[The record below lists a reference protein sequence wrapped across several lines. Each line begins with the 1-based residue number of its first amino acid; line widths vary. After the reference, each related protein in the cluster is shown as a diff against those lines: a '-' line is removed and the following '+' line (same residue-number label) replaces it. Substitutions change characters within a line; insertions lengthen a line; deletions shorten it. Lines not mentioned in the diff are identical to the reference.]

1 MIMNANVD
9 FYRKTNLLALV
20 PALAV
25 TVMFILPYGAALAG
39 GFSTFSS
46 PFPNGESHAAPVA
59 LRDLP
64 LLPIALFTIKQA
76 FFSAI
81 AALLLGLPGAWFVG
95 TRDSR
100 LARVLRSLTAV
111 PFAMPSILVA
121 LGFVLFFG
129 NAGWFNRFLA
139 ALMGSGKDGAS
150 GALILYQ
157 TSAIVLAHAF
167 YNFPIVIRLVGDG
180 LAHVRQ
186 AYAPAAATL
195 GASPWTT
202 ARTLF
207 LPAITPAIMR
217 SALLAFLYS
226 FTSFSIVLA
235 LGGGPRATTLGVEI
249 YRYSRILLSFREASA
264 FAITE
269 TLIAGLA
276 FALIVF
282 FERKTQTIF
291 PDNIRRAMEKKP
303 MPLRTSWLLMI
314 YLLIIA
320 CVALGPLLSIV
331 AESFLSRVSRSG
343 AAAPSLKWW
352 LAIGERC
359 VPALLRSLALAFCS
373 ASAACVLAII
383 ACWSMKNSERTAAK
397 GGGAAPLLARAI
409 RLFVSAPLASSGI
422 VLGLGFL
429 TLYGRKHGASVAAVV
444 MVHAV
449 TALPFAGNAIMEGFH
464 AINSGVINA
473 AESLGASPLK
483 RLFTVDI
490 PLCGRHIRSAFGFA
504 AAISLG
510 ELNAVMMLGLEDFE
524 TLPLLIYRAAGA
536 YRYGSACAAG
546 VMLMLCCALAFALP
560 DAGMKRD

>member
-1 MIMNANVD
+1 MKKAKPPAIN
-9 FYRKTNLLALV
+9 FYRKTTLLALV
-20 PALAV
+20 PMLVVTAV
-25 TVMFILPYGAALAG
+25 FILPYGAALAG
-39 GFSTFSS
+39 GFSA
-46 PFPNGESHAAPVA
+46 FPNSAAPTA
-59 LRDLP
+59 TRDLP

-76 FFSAI
+76 FFSAL
-81 AALLLGLPGAWFVG
+81 AALLLGMPGAWFVG
-95 TRDSR
+95 ASDSR
-100 LARVLRSLTAV
+100 LARVLRQLTAI

-121 LGFVLFFG
+121 LGFTLFFG
-129 NAGWFNRFLA
+129 NAGWFNRFIA
-139 ALMGSGKDGAS
+139 TLMGNGRERAP
-150 GALILYQ
+150 ILYQ
-157 TSAIVLAHAF
+157 TSTIVLAHAF
-167 YNFPIVIRLVGDG
+167 YNFPLVIRLVGDS
-180 LAHVRQ
+180 LVHIRH
-186 AYAPAAATL
+186 AYAPAATTL

-207 LPAITPAIMR
+207 LPAAAPAIMR

-249 YRYSRILLSFREASA
+249 YRYSRILLSFREASV

-269 TLIAGLA
+269 TVIAALV
-276 FALIVF
+276 FALIIF

-291 PDNIRRAMEKKP
+291 PDNVRRVMEKKP
-303 MPLRTSWLLMI
+303 MPLRAALPLII
-314 YLLIIA
+314 YLLVIA
-320 CVALGPLLSIV
+320 CIVVGPLLSIV
-331 AESFLSRVSRSG
+331 AESFLSRASRSG
-343 AAAPSLKWW
+343 AAAPSLTWW

-359 VPALLRSLALAFCS
+359 APALFRSLALAFCS
-373 ASAACVLAII
+373 ASAACALAII
-383 ACWSMKNSERTAAK
+383 AGWIVKNSEKNVTK
-397 GGGAAPLLARAI
+397 GGGASAVPLAARAL
-409 RLFVSAPLASSGI
+409 RFFVSAPLASSGI

-429 TLYGRKHGASVAAVV
+429 MLYGREHSANLAAVV
-444 MVHAV
+444 AVHAV

-464 AINSGVINA
+464 TINTGIINA

-510 ELNAVMMLGLEDFE
+510 ELNAVMMLGIEDFE

-546 VMLMLCCALAFALP
+546 VILMLCCAVTFAAP
-560 DAGMKRD
+560 DMGVKRD

>member
-1 MIMNANVD
+1 MNDTVD
-9 FYRKTNLLALV
+9 FYKKTNLLALV
-20 PALAV
+20 PILAV
-25 TVMFILPYGAALAG
+25 TGAFILPYGAALAG
-39 GFSTFSS
+39 GFSVFSS
-46 PFPNGESHAAPVA
+46 AFSNDESHTAPAVA
-59 LRDLP
+59 LRSLP
-64 LLPIALFTIKQA
+64 VLPIALFTIKQA

-95 TRDSR
+95 ASDSK
-100 LARVLRSLTAV
+100 LARALRPLTAV

-129 NAGWFNRFLA
+129 NAGWFNRFIA
-139 ALMGSGKDGAS
+139 ALMGGGKDGAPR
-150 GALILYQ
+150 APILYQ

-167 YNFPIVIRLVGDG
+167 YNFPLVIRLVGDS
-180 LAHVRQ
+180 LVHVRQ

-195 GASPWTT
+195 GASPLTT

-217 SALLAFLYS
+217 SASLAFLYS
-226 FTSFSIVLA
+226 FMSFSIVLA

-249 YRYSRILLSFREASA
+249 YRYSRILLSFREASV

-269 TLIAGLA
+269 TVIAVIV
-276 FALIVF
+276 FALTVF
-282 FERKTQTIF
+282 FERKTQTFF
-291 PDNIRRAMEKKP
+291 PDNVRRTMEKKP
-303 MPLRTSWLLMI
+303 MPLRTSWPFLF
-314 YLLIIA
+314 YLLIA
-320 CVALGPLLSIV
+320 GCVVLGPLLSIV
-331 AESFLSRVSRSG
+331 VESFLSRVSRSG
-343 AAAPSLKWW
+343 AAAASLKWW
-352 LAIGERC
+352 LSIGERC
-359 VPALLRSLALAFCS
+359 APALARSLALAFCS
-373 ASAACVLAII
+373 ALAACVLAII
-383 ACWSMKNSERTAAK
+383 AAWTVQNSERNAAK

-422 VLGLGFL
+422 VMGLGFL
-429 TLYGRKHGASVAAVV
+429 MLYGRNRGANVAAVV
-444 MVHAV
+444 AVHAV
-449 TALPFAGNAIMEGFH
+449 TALPFAANAIMEGIH
-464 AINSGVINA
+464 AVNTGIINA

-510 ELNAVMMLGLEDFE
+510 ELNAVMMLGIENFE

-546 VMLMLCCALAFALP
+546 VILMLCCGLAFTLP
-560 DAGMKRD
+560 DAGMKRDL

>member
-1 MIMNANVD
+1 MKKAKLPALD
-9 FYRKTNLLALV
+9 FYRKSNLLALV
-20 PALAV
+20 PLLAV
-25 TVMFILPYGAALAG
+25 TAVFILPYGAALAG
-39 GFSTFSS
+39 GFSIFSS
-46 PFPNGESHAAPVA
+46 GESQAAQAAAPA
-59 LRDLP
+59 ATRELP
-64 LLPIALFTIKQA
+64 LLPIALFTVEQA

-95 TRDSR
+95 TSDSR
-100 LARVLRSLTAV
+100 LARVLRPLTAV

-129 NAGWFNRFLA
+129 NAGWFNRFIA
-139 ALMGSGKDGAS
+139 ALMGNGTERTP
-150 GALILYQ
+150 ILYQ
-157 TSAIVLAHAF
+157 TPALVLAHAF
-167 YNFPIVIRLVGDG
+167 YNFPLVIRLVGDS
-180 LAHVRQ
+180 LVHVRH

-207 LPAITPAIMR
+207 LPAAAPAIMR

-249 YRYSRILLSFREASA
+249 YRYSRILLSFREAGV

-269 TLIAGLA
+269 TLIAALV
-276 FALIVF
+276 FVLIVH

-291 PDNIRRAMEKKP
+291 PDNVRRTMEKKP
-303 MPLRTSWLLMI
+303 MSLRTSWLLII
-314 YLLIIA
+314 YLLTIA
-320 CVALGPLLSIV
+320 CIVVGPLLSIV
-331 AESFLSRVSRSG
+331 AESFLSRASRSG
-343 AAAPSLKWW
+343 AAAPSPKWW

-359 VPALLRSLALAFCS
+359 APALFRSLALAFCS
-373 ASAACVLAII
+373 ASASCVLAII
-383 ACWSMKNSERTAAK
+383 AGWIVKNSEKTASN
-397 GGGAAPLLARAI
+397 GAGAVPLLARAL

-429 TLYGRKHGASVAAVV
+429 MLYGRKHSANLAAVV
-444 MVHAV
+444 AVHAV

-464 AINSGVINA
+464 TINSGIINA

-510 ELNAVMMLGLEDFE
+510 ELNAVMMLGIEDFE

-546 VMLMLCCALAFALP
+546 VILMLCCALAFAAP
-560 DAGMKRD
+560 DMGVKRDV

>member
-1 MIMNANVD
+1 MKKAKPPAID
-9 FYRKTNLLALV
+9 FYRKTTLLALV
-20 PALAV
+20 PMLAV
-25 TVMFILPYGAALAG
+25 TAVFILPYGAALAG
-39 GFSTFSS
+39 GFSA
-46 PFPNGESHAAPVA
+46 FPNSAAPIA
-59 LRDLP
+59 TRDLP

-76 FFSAI
+76 FFSAL

-95 TRDSR
+95 ASDSR
-100 LARVLRSLTAV
+100 LARVLRQLTAI

-129 NAGWFNRFLA
+129 NAGWFNRFIA
-139 ALMGSGKDGAS
+139 ALMGNETER
-150 GALILYQ
+150 ALILYQ

-167 YNFPIVIRLVGDG
+167 YNFPLVIRLVGDS
-180 LAHVRQ
+180 LVHVRH

-207 LPAITPAIMR
+207 LSAAAPAIMR

-249 YRYSRILLSFREASA
+249 YRYSRILLSFREASV

-269 TLIAGLA
+269 TVIAGLV
-276 FALIVF
+276 FALFVF

-291 PDNIRRAMEKKP
+291 PDNVRRVMEKKP
-303 MPLRTSWLLMI
+303 MPLRAALPLII
-314 YLLIIA
+314 YLLVIA
-320 CVALGPLLSIV
+320 CIVVGPLLSIV
-331 AESFLSRVSRSG
+331 AESFLSRASRSG
-343 AAAPSLKWW
+343 AAAPSLTWW

-359 VPALLRSLALAFCS
+359 APALFRSLALAFCS
-373 ASAACVLAII
+373 ASASCALAII
-383 ACWSMKNSERTAAK
+383 AGWIVKNSEKNAAK
-397 GGGAAPLLARAI
+397 GVAGSASAVPLAARAL

-429 TLYGRKHGASVAAVV
+429 MLYGRKHSANLAAVV
-444 MVHAV
+444 AVHAV

-464 AINSGVINA
+464 TINTGIINA

-510 ELNAVMMLGLEDFE
+510 ELNAVMMLGIEDFE

-546 VMLMLCCALAFALP
+546 VILMLCCAVAFAAS
-560 DAGMKRD
+560 DIGVKRG

>member
-1 MIMNANVD
+1 MIMNVTVD
-9 FYRKTNLLALV
+9 FYRKTNLLGLAPILV
-20 PALAV
+20 VTAV
-25 TVMFILPYGAALAG
+25 FILPYGAALAG
-39 GFSTFSS
+39 GFSAFS
-46 PFPNGESHAAPVA
+46 GRESHAAPVA
-59 LRDLP
+59 VRDLP
-64 LLPIALFTIKQA
+64 LLPIALFTVGQA
-76 FFSAI
+76 FFSAL
-81 AALLLGLPGAWFVG
+81 AALLLGLPGAWFAG
-95 TRDSR
+95 ASDSK
-100 LARVLRSLTAV
+100 LARALRSLTAV

-129 NAGWFNRFLA
+129 NAGWFNRLIA
-139 ALMGSGKDGAS
+139 ALMGNGKTGAP
-150 GALILYQ
+150 ILYR

-167 YNFPIVIRLVGDG
+167 YNFPIVIRLVGDS
-180 LAHVRQ
+180 LVQVRQ

-249 YRYSRILLSFREASA
+249 YRYSRILLSFKEASI

-269 TLIAGLA
+269 TLIAGLV

-282 FERKTQTIF
+282 FERKTRTIF
-291 PDNIRRAMEKKP
+291 PDNIRRTMEKKP
-303 MPLRTSWLLMI
+303 MPLRTVWLLMI

-320 CVALGPLLSIV
+320 CIVLGPLLSIV
-331 AESFLSRVSRSG
+331 VESFLSRASRSG
-343 AAAPSLKWW
+343 AAAPSLTWW

-359 VPALLRSLALAFCS
+359 APALFRSLALAFCS

-383 ACWSMKNSERTAAK
+383 AGWIVKNSERTAAQ
-397 GGGAAPLLARAI
+397 GGGAVSLLARAI
-409 RLFVSAPLASSGI
+409 RLFTSAPLASSGI

-429 TLYGRKHGASVAAVV
+429 MLYGRKHGANLAAVIA
-444 MVHAV
+444 VHAV

-464 AINSGVINA
+464 AVNNGVINA
-473 AESLGASPLK
+473 AESLGASPFK

-510 ELNAVMMLGLEDFE
+510 ELNAVMILGIEDFE

-546 VMLMLCCALAFALP
+546 VLLMLCCALAFAAP
-560 DAGMKRD
+560 DMGMKRDV